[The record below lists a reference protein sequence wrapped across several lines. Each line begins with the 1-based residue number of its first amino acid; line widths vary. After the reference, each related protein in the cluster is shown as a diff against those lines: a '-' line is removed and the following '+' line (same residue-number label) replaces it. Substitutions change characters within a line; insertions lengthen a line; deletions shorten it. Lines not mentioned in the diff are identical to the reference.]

1 MTETAKALS
10 TQEVSNLIG
19 SHIAAYLDG
28 GPDREKEDVELAQ
41 GAGLKVERT
50 IARWAD
56 AREYL
61 LFILPDAQPRV
72 EETTKPQ
79 PDASE
84 VEVTS
89 VDSPA
94 AKVVRVTDSWKRK
107 SWGQEQ
113 TEERVQDDERPSASK
128 PRPIGKLAAP
138 SLLDRPVNEVRPPYS
153 RPIPEAPVAPPNAGI
168 DRLTYPRGLLGH
180 ATQYVQDTAAL
191 PNRWLS
197 LATATSALAKAL
209 DRKVLG
215 PTGNSV
221 ILWMLLI
228 AETGAG
234 KQHALNCIRMLLR
247 AMSAETAIVASG
259 LGSVQG
265 IEEILEG
272 TTKFDPN
279 PSPLVVIDEV
289 GGWLSRISSKGQ
301 TGNVSEM
308 PGTLQ
313 SLWGWPP
320 QLEWLGS
327 KTKGKEMKPV
337 HGPAFAIFGASTEKK
352 LIRALTKDQVENGFV
367 NRMLFVNVGRG
378 ALERIE
384 PKHEWSRFP
393 KWLGDALKGVAGEP
407 APEGPMRLEMNVGGT
422 TSVLRDFRRIEWG
435 SGTKEL
441 WMKFEKDIR
450 GMPSIE
456 DRELWIR
463 APEQA
468 LRLAT
473 VVAVYRRS
481 ALVEV
486 EDWQWAEEVVKHSMH
501 QLVQAMHRNLS
512 EDLDQADLVD
522 RVRTEFQKKGQ
533 LTQGAIRKLCE
544 RKTKDHRKIDQ
555 VIDHLVKCGDIVEVN
570 REGKVGFPTRKWQW
584 QG

>member
-1 MTETAKALS
+1 M
-10 TQEVSNLIG
+10 
-19 SHIAAYLDG
+19 
-28 GPDREKEDVELAQ
+28 
-41 GAGLKVERT
+41 
-50 IARWAD
+50 
-56 AREYL
+56 
-61 LFILPDAQPRV
+61 
-72 EETTKPQ
+72 
-79 PDASE
+79 
-84 VEVTS
+84 
-89 VDSPA
+89 
-94 AKVVRVTDSWKRK
+94 
-107 SWGQEQ
+107 
-113 TEERVQDDERPSASK
+113 
-128 PRPIGKLAAP
+128 
-138 SLLDRPVNEVRPPYS
+138 
-153 RPIPEAPVAPPNAGI
+153 
-168 DRLTYPRGLLGH
+168 
-180 ATQYVQDTAAL
+180 QDTAAL

-197 LATATSALAKAL
+197 LSTATSALAKAL

-234 KQHALNCIRMLLR
+234 KQHAINCLRMLLR
-247 AMSAETAIVASG
+247 AMKAEAAIVASG

-272 TTKFDPN
+272 TSKFDPN

-301 TGNVSEM
+301 TGNVSEI

-320 QLEWLGS
+320 QLEWMGS

-378 ALERIE
+378 ALEKIE

-393 KWLGDALKGVAGEP
+393 KWLGDALKAVAGEP
-407 APEGPMRLEMNVGGT
+407 APEGPMRLEHDGKVM
-422 TSVLRDFRRIEWG
+422 RDFHRIEWG
-435 SGTKEL
+435 SGVKEL
-441 WMKFEKDIR
+441 WMEFEKDIR

-473 VVAVYRRS
+473 VVAAYHCP